1 MEELFDERNKE
12 SFEKYWKA
20 LISENAPI
28 VFYYLPLKNFGLTD
42 ELYIKM
48 NARGKQLTSFEN
60 FKADLIGYIE
70 RKAKEN
76 CAWRSFLDIERGIP
90 LKLDTT
96 WTDIFWEKA
105 ASNGEIDKIYFAF
118 LNRYFLNCAIIY
130 NNAKETSKE
139 WKLYGNKSD
148 DSLLGYNNGFDDIYA
163 AILSR
168 LEVLENLSTL
178 FKHLAEA
185 KEDVKEYLPKWFGE
199 FDFIPK
205 YTGNTISTL
214 TQTQRVVFFGVCRYL
229 ESCSTFN
236 ERRFRRW
243 MRVVCNLA
251 ENTTINTVDAMV
263 ARLKLI
269 DELSKHVENI
279 YEYLASED
287 FKIQSKASP
296 EQLGEEIAKAKQ
308 ILKPQEA
315 QLPERPTDWS
325 DDKEWNWESAISE
338 AEGYAFFNGAIR
350 FLFRNKNNK
359 WEWNNFTTKWR
370 NAQFLFGEKGFYKNK
385 STLLRYFISKFTE
398 WDMFWGIT
406 FDSTQSSWRSNLLDD
421 KWSCPIDEMLCS
433 SSFEVN
439 PDYHSSF
446 EGKQKAVQEELVIS
460 GLLDYIERGCH
471 LNYRDNDI
479 YILYPYNA
487 KADWKKYIIADK
499 RNKLLSTLYGGC
511 IDLSNKQLG
520 KIYTNQK
527 IEGCD
532 FFWGWDIHFIYVDDA
547 EYAFRWQH
555 WNRIDL
561 YEDNK
566 RLYEENNN
574 LTINGSEIKDEKD
587 LVEKMDQ
594 CIDRYRN
601 SKGNADQLSINFLHI
616 SDTHSQHRRL
626 TELPDADIL
635 IHSGDFTMN
644 GSEQEAI
651 DFMNWFCDLPYPHKI
666 FICGNHDV
674 CLYGANI
681 DGLDENV
688 HYLCNSGVV
697 IDGVKY
703 YGVPMFMEDCISDRQ
718 TRNYAAI
725 PADTDVLITH
735 CPPYGVLD
743 FDDGINYGSAELL
756 VRVEEIKPCLHLFGH
771 IHKQHGVEKH
781 GSTVFSNGA
790 IMNGDYTSFNFP
802 NLIEI

>member
-1 MEELFDERNKE
+1 MTNEATSFWKFIGNYQIEIPIIQRDYAQGRLGKEYLRNNFLGNLKQALDYQLPESALKLDFVYGSEDEGKLSPLDGQQRLTTLWLLHWYVALRAGKLEEASVRLRNFTYETRISSREFCRNLCIPQNFEEYDGNIGLVDFITSRTWFYSSWKQDPTIQSMLRMIGGTKINNKQGNDIIDGLEELFDANKE
-12 SFEKYWKA
+12 SFEHYWKA
-20 LISENAPI
+20 LTSENAPI
-28 VFYYLPLKNFGLTD
+28 VFYYLNLKDFKLTD
-42 ELYIKM
+42 DLYIKM

-60 FKADLIGYIE
+60 FKADFIGYIE
-70 RKAKEN
+70 EKAQEDD
-76 CAWRSFLDIERGIP
+76 AWGRFLNTEKGIP
-90 LKLDTT
+90 TKLDTE
-96 WTDIFWEKA
+96 WTDVFWKNCD
-105 ASNGEIDKIYFAF
+105 SNGEIDRIFFAF
-118 LNRYFLNCAIIY
+118 LNRYLLNCAIIY
-130 NNAKETSKE
+130 NEAKDTSKE
-139 WKLYGNKSD
+139 WKLYGTESD
-148 DSLLGYNNGFDDIYA
+148 DSSLCYDNGFSIYSS
-163 AILSR
+163 ILSKP
-168 LEVLENLSTL
+168 EFLENLNSL
-178 FKHLAEA
+178 FERLAE
-185 KEDVKEYLPKWFGE
+185 VKENVCAYLPKWFKK

-205 YTGNTISTL
+205 YTENTISTL

-229 ESCSTFN
+229 ESCLAFN

-243 MRVVCNLA
+243 MRVVCNLT

-287 FKIQSKASP
+287 FEIQSKASP

-433 SSFEVN
+433 SNFEVN

-487 KADWKKYIIADK
+487 KADRKKYIIADK

-555 WNRIDL
+555 WNWIDL

-601 SKGNADQLSINFLHI
+601 SKGNADQ
-616 SDTHSQHRRL
+616 
-626 TELPDADIL
+626 
-635 IHSGDFTMN
+635 
-644 GSEQEAI
+644 
-651 DFMNWFCDLPYPHKI
+651 
-666 FICGNHDV
+666 
-674 CLYGANI
+674 
-681 DGLDENV
+681 
-688 HYLCNSGVV
+688 
-697 IDGVKY
+697 
-703 YGVPMFMEDCISDRQ
+703 
-718 TRNYAAI
+718 
-725 PADTDVLITH
+725 
-735 CPPYGVLD
+735 
-743 FDDGINYGSAELL
+743 
-756 VRVEEIKPCLHLFGH
+756 
-771 IHKQHGVEKH
+771 
-781 GSTVFSNGA
+781 
-790 IMNGDYTSFNFP
+790 P
-802 NLIEI
+802 N

>member
-1 MEELFDERNKE
+1 
-12 SFEKYWKA
+12 
-20 LISENAPI
+20 
-28 VFYYLPLKNFGLTD
+28 
-42 ELYIKM
+42 
-48 NARGKQLTSFEN
+48 
-60 FKADLIGYIE
+60 
-70 RKAKEN
+70 
-76 CAWRSFLDIERGIP
+76 
-90 LKLDTT
+90 
-96 WTDIFWEKA
+96 
-105 ASNGEIDKIYFAF
+105 
-118 LNRYFLNCAIIY
+118 
-130 NNAKETSKE
+130 
-139 WKLYGNKSD
+139 
-148 DSLLGYNNGFDDIYA
+148 
-163 AILSR
+163 
-168 LEVLENLSTL
+168 
-178 FKHLAEA
+178 
-185 KEDVKEYLPKWFGE
+185 
-199 FDFIPK
+199 
-205 YTGNTISTL
+205 
-214 TQTQRVVFFGVCRYL
+214 
-229 ESCSTFN
+229 
-236 ERRFRRW
+236 

-532 FFWGWDIHFIYVDDA
+532 FSGDGTSISFMLMMQSMRSVGNIGIGLTCM
-547 EYAFRWQH
+547 R
-555 WNRIDL
+555 
-561 YEDNK
+561 
-566 RLYEENNN
+566 
-574 LTINGSEIKDEKD
+574 TIN
-587 LVEKMDQ
+587 
-594 CIDRYRN
+594 
-601 SKGNADQLSINFLHI
+601 A
-616 SDTHSQHRRL
+616 
-626 TELPDADIL
+626 
-635 IHSGDFTMN
+635 
-644 GSEQEAI
+644 
-651 DFMNWFCDLPYPHKI
+651 FMK
-666 FICGNHDV
+666 
-674 CLYGANI
+674 
-681 DGLDENV
+681 
-688 HYLCNSGVV
+688 
-697 IDGVKY
+697 K
-703 YGVPMFMEDCISDRQ
+703 
-718 TRNYAAI
+718 T
-725 PADTDVLITH
+725 TT
-735 CPPYGVLD
+735 
-743 FDDGINYGSAELL
+743 
-756 VRVEEIKPCLHLFGH
+756 
-771 IHKQHGVEKH
+771 
-781 GSTVFSNGA
+781 
-790 IMNGDYTSFNFP
+790 
-802 NLIEI
+802 

>member
-1 MEELFDERNKE
+1 
-12 SFEKYWKA
+12 
-20 LISENAPI
+20 
-28 VFYYLPLKNFGLTD
+28 
-42 ELYIKM
+42 
-48 NARGKQLTSFEN
+48 
-60 FKADLIGYIE
+60 
-70 RKAKEN
+70 
-76 CAWRSFLDIERGIP
+76 
-90 LKLDTT
+90 
-96 WTDIFWEKA
+96 
-105 ASNGEIDKIYFAF
+105 
-118 LNRYFLNCAIIY
+118 
-130 NNAKETSKE
+130 
-139 WKLYGNKSD
+139 
-148 DSLLGYNNGFDDIYA
+148 
-163 AILSR
+163 
-168 LEVLENLSTL
+168 
-178 FKHLAEA
+178 
-185 KEDVKEYLPKWFGE
+185 
-199 FDFIPK
+199 
-205 YTGNTISTL
+205 
-214 TQTQRVVFFGVCRYL
+214 
-229 ESCSTFN
+229 
-236 ERRFRRW
+236 
-243 MRVVCNLA
+243 
-251 ENTTINTVDAMV
+251 MV

-287 FKIQSKASP
+287 FEIQSKASP

-338 AEGYAFFNGAIR
+338 AEGYAFFNGVIR

-433 SSFEVN
+433 SNFEVN

-555 WNRIDL
+555 WNWIDL

-601 SKGNADQLSINFLHI
+601 SKGNADQLNSY
-616 SDTHSQHRRL
+616 S
-626 TELPDADIL
+626 
-635 IHSGDFTMN
+635 
-644 GSEQEAI
+644 
-651 DFMNWFCDLPYPHKI
+651 PH
-666 FICGNHDV
+666 
-674 CLYGANI
+674 L
-681 DGLDENV
+681 
-688 HYLCNSGVV
+688 
-697 IDGVKY
+697 
-703 YGVPMFMEDCISDRQ
+703 
-718 TRNYAAI
+718 
-725 PADTDVLITH
+725 
-735 CPPYGVLD
+735 
-743 FDDGINYGSAELL
+743 
-756 VRVEEIKPCLHLFGH
+756 
-771 IHKQHGVEKH
+771 
-781 GSTVFSNGA
+781 
-790 IMNGDYTSFNFP
+790 
-802 NLIEI
+802 